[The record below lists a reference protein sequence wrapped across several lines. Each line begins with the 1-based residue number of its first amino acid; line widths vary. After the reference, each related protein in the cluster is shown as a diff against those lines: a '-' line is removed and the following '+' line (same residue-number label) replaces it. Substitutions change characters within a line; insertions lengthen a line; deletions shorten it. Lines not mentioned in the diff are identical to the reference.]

1 MNTRRGA
8 FEENMLNALRAGRND
23 PALGEELSR
32 LRADNALMRIA
43 LADITED
50 GPIWRAQRIARE
62 TLAALSTSDAISNK
76 GG

>member
-8 FEENMLNALRAGRND
+8 FEENLLNAVRGSSD

-32 LRADNALMRIA
+32 VRADNALMRLA
-43 LADITED
+43 LTDITKD

-62 TLAALSTSDAISNK
+62 TLDALSSQDQTK
-76 GG
+76 